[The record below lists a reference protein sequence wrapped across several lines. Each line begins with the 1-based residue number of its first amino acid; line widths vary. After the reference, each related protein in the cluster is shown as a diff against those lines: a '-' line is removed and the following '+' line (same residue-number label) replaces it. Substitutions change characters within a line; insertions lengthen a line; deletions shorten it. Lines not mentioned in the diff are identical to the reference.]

1 MARKNFQKAIV
12 VPKLSWDNFSCPF
25 HNERYMATRPAQK
38 LDKATDSRRELL
50 TAIDAVAKRGG
61 ISRDRA
67 IAAWY
72 ATTLLG
78 IDEDD
83 AIDAA
88 SVDGPEDG
96 GCDFIFVDTDQET
109 VYVLQGYVAERADR
123 SAPIKKWNA
132 LVAAVSTIKDP
143 VAFQHAGRGDIY
155 SRLQDLDIQNL
166 NLVFGLVTL
175 AAKSDQIARQK
186 ESTVRSKTYGPD
198 TSFFYEYQDTL
209 YDKYVIA
216 KTADRTVPEDTLTFG
231 TALSEIRGDFGH
243 AIIGS
248 VAASEL
254 ARLYDAYPNQ
264 LFEGNVRLFIGQR
277 KGGINE
283 KIIETAV
290 NRPGDFWAL
299 NNGITI
305 VADSIEEVTK
315 KRFILRHFSVV
326 NGCQTTVSLAKAIA
340 SSSSA
345 SKAQVLVRVV
355 GAKKTIL
362 TDIVRYNN
370 TQNPV
375 KLSAVRLLDPIQ
387 EGLRNSFLAID
398 YSYAPKQEGARVI
411 KHPKRIEL
419 DKIAQY
425 LAAMSEETILDAVR
439 RKTELFD
446 KAYKTIFPR
455 GLMPERVYLAWLLA
469 QHVEAERMNMLK
481 NNESPDLVIKT
492 ILGIHGTPWGIFVAN
507 MLIEQSGADL
517 TKLTLER
524 MNTVE
529 FGNAVAKYAK
539 KAMELY
545 SEIAVQIVDADNDNS
560 NTRNEIRVKPFL
572 DKLKRTLGL
581 RMARSSTWKL
591 PKLNL
596 VATSG

>member
-1 MARKNFQKAIV
+1 
-12 VPKLSWDNFSCPF
+12 
-25 HNERYMATRPAQK
+25 MATKTTQK
-38 LDKATDSRRELL
+38 SEKIKDPRKELIE
-50 TAIDAVAKRGG
+50 AIDAVAKRGG

-78 IDEDD
+78 IDEDE

-96 GCDFIFVDTDQET
+96 GCDFIYVDTDQET
-109 VYVLQGYVAERADR
+109 VYVLQGYVAERSDR
-123 SAPIKKWNA
+123 SAPLKKWNA
-132 LVAAVSTIKDP
+132 LVAAVSSIKDP
-143 VAFQHAGRGDIY
+143 ISFEHAGRIDIQT
-155 SRLQDLDIQNL
+155 RLQDLDIQNL
-166 NLVFGLVTL
+166 TLVFGLVTL

-198 TSFFYEYQDTL
+198 ISFFYEHQDTL
-209 YDKYVIA
+209 YDKYLIA

-231 TALSEIRGDFGH
+231 TPLSEIRGDFGH

-254 ARLYDAYPNQ
+254 ARWYAKYPNQ

-315 KRFILRHFSVV
+315 KKFTLRHFSIV
-326 NGCQTTVSLAKAIA
+326 NGCQTTVSLAKAIGISNTA
-340 SSSSA
+340 E
-345 SKAQVLVRVV
+345 KAQVLVRVV

-387 EGLRNSFLAID
+387 EGLRNSFLTID

-411 KHPKRIEL
+411 KNPKRIEL

-455 GLMPERVYLAWLLA
+455 GLQAERVYLAWLLA
-469 QHVEAERMNMLK
+469 QQIETERMILLK
-481 NNESPDLVIKT
+481 ANDSPDAVIKT
-492 ILGIHGTPWGIFVAN
+492 ILGIHGTPWGIFVAST
-507 MLIEQSGADL
+507 LIDQSGSDL
-517 TKLTLER
+517 SKLTLQR
-524 MNTVE
+524 MNTIE
-529 FGNAVAKYAK
+529 FNNAIAKYAK

-545 SEIAVQIVDADNDNS
+545 SEIAVQIVDSEGDNT

-572 DKLKRTLGL
+572 DKLKRTLAL
-581 RMARSSTWKL
+581 RMSKNSLWKL
-591 PKLNL
+591 PKLQNI
-596 VATSG
+596 TSST

>member
-1 MARKNFQKAIV
+1 
-12 VPKLSWDNFSCPF
+12 
-25 HNERYMATRPAQK
+25 MATKTTQK
-38 LDKATDSRRELL
+38 SEKIKDPRKELIE
-50 TAIDAVAKRGG
+50 AIDAVAKRGG

-78 IDEDD
+78 IDEDE

-96 GCDFIFVDTDQET
+96 GCDFIYVDTDQET
-109 VYVLQGYVAERADR
+109 VYVLQGYVAERSDR
-123 SAPIKKWNA
+123 SAPLKKWNA
-132 LVAAVSTIKDP
+132 LVAAVSSIKDP
-143 VAFQHAGRGDIY
+143 ISFEHAGRIDIQT
-155 SRLQDLDIQNL
+155 RLQDLDIQNL
-166 NLVFGLVTL
+166 TLVFGLVTL

-198 TSFFYEYQDTL
+198 ISFFYEHQDTL
-209 YDKYVIA
+209 YDKYLIA

-231 TALSEIRGDFGH
+231 NPLSEIRGDFGH

-254 ARLYDAYPNQ
+254 ARWYAKYPNQ

-315 KRFILRHFSVV
+315 KKFTLRHFSIV
-326 NGCQTTVSLAKAIA
+326 NGCQTTVSLAKAIGISNTA
-340 SSSSA
+340 E
-345 SKAQVLVRVV
+345 KAQVLVRVV

-387 EGLRNSFLAID
+387 EGLRNSFLTID

-411 KHPKRIEL
+411 KNPKRIEL

-455 GLMPERVYLAWLLA
+455 GLQAERVYLAWLLA
-469 QHVEAERMNMLK
+469 QQIETERMILLK
-481 NNESPDLVIKT
+481 ANDSPDAVIKT
-492 ILGIHGTPWGIFVAN
+492 ILGIHGTPWGIFVAST
-507 MLIEQSGADL
+507 LIDQSGSDL
-517 TKLTLER
+517 SKLTLQR
-524 MNTVE
+524 MNTIE
-529 FGNAVAKYAK
+529 FNNAIAKYAK

-545 SEIAVQIVDADNDNS
+545 SEIAVQIVDSEGDNT

-572 DKLKRTLGL
+572 DKLKRTLAL
-581 RMARSSTWKL
+581 RMSKNSLWKL
-591 PKLNL
+591 PKLQNI
-596 VATSG
+596 TSST

>member
-1 MARKNFQKAIV
+1 MITRTIQKSEKTKDPRK
-12 VPKLSWDNFSCPF
+12 
-25 HNERYMATRPAQK
+25 
-38 LDKATDSRRELL
+38 ELIE
-50 TAIDAVAKRGG
+50 AIDAVAKRGG

-78 IDEDD
+78 IDEDE

-96 GCDFIFVDTDQET
+96 GCDFIYVDTDQET

-123 SAPIKKWNA
+123 SAPLKKWNA
-132 LVAAVSTIKDP
+132 LVAAVSSIKDP
-143 VAFQHAGRGDIY
+143 ISFQHAGRSDIQA
-155 SRLQDLDIQNL
+155 RLQELDIQNL

-175 AAKSDQIARQK
+175 AAKSDQIARQR
-186 ESTVRSKTYGPD
+186 ESTIRSKTYGSEI
-198 TSFFYEYQDTL
+198 SFFYEHQDTL

-216 KTADRTVPEDTLTFG
+216 KTSDRTVPEDTLTFG
-231 TALSEIRGDFGH
+231 TPLSEIRGDFGH

-254 ARLYDAYPNQ
+254 ARWYEKDPNQ

-290 NRPGDFWAL
+290 SRPGDFWAL

-305 VADSIEEVTK
+305 VADSIEEITK
-315 KRFILRHFSVV
+315 KKFTLRHFSIV

-340 SSSSA
+340 SSTTA
-345 SKAQVLVRVV
+345 AKAQVLVRVV

-387 EGLRNSFLAID
+387 EGLRNSFLSID
-398 YSYAPKQEGARVI
+398 YSYAPKQEGARAI
-411 KHPKRIEL
+411 KNPKRIEL

-446 KAYKTIFPR
+446 KVYKTIFPR
-455 GLMPERVYLAWLLA
+455 GLQAERVYLAWLLA
-469 QHVEAERMNMLK
+469 QQVEAERMALLK
-481 NNESPDLVIKT
+481 DNDSPDTVIKT
-492 ILGIHGTPWGIFVAN
+492 ILGIHGTPWGIFVAST
-507 MLIEQSGADL
+507 LIDQSGSDL
-517 TKLTLER
+517 SKFTLEK

-529 FGNAVAKYAK
+529 FSNAIAKYAK

-545 SEIAVQIVDADNDNS
+545 SEIAVQIVDSEGENE

-572 DKLKRTLGL
+572 DKLKRTLAL
-581 RMARSSTWKL
+581 RMSKISTWKL
-591 PKLNL
+591 PKLQNI
-596 VATSG
+596 TSST